1 MELKNSWGFTLS
13 KISQSMDLQ
22 FSEELKSYGIDS
34 RSYGILVALTEQ
46 DLVTQIKLAE
56 ILSVDRTTMGQ
67 LIDNLEL
74 NGFVERKQNTKD
86 RRQNLILLTS
96 AGKTLVNDMWL
107 KMEKVE
113 LTTIDCLPDWQK
125 NIILAIANRIEEN

>member
-1 MELKNSWGFTLS
+1 
-13 KISQSMDLQ
+13 MDLQ